1 MRIFP
6 ALFAGLMGY
15 TSLSSVAEARSPT
28 PVAMKHQASQVNI
41 QVIETNQGIKAWF
54 VSTPDIPVVSAS
66 FTFRNAGDKAEPK
79 GKAGLVSFLTSILNE
94 GVAEMNAT
102 AYKRYLLEKN
112 ITIDISSTPDNFTI
126 SFRTIKENAAEAFNI
141 VKKIL
146 TTPRFDADAQLR
158 VKQQLLTGLAQSLH
172 SENVVAS
179 DAFNQRIYDDHP
191 YGISL
196 RTAIKELPEITS
208 DDLKSF
214 MQNRLAK
221 NQIVINVAGS
231 LDQNQL
237 ITLIDEMC
245 QQLPEKTQPLPIDF
259 KEVRGDG
266 SISVINMPI
275 PQSAILFYQQG
286 IPRQD
291 PDFYAAYILNKILG
305 DGEFESRLWNE
316 AREKKGLTYGIDT
329 DLRWHDHSYYILGHT
344 ATKNQSV
351 QEMIDIIRQEFQ
363 RIKTS
368 PVTEQELNFV
378 KERLIGGYP
387 LGFSSTG
394 QIVALM
400 RNYHLD
406 GLDPDFINRRNDLI
420 QKVTLDDV
428 HRVAQKLI
436 EPDKLAFIIVGQPEN
451 LVPKGQEQ

>member
-1 MRIFP
+1 MRVFP
-6 ALFAGLMGY
+6 ALLAGLMGY
-15 TSLSSVAEARSPT
+15 TALSPIAEARSSV
-28 PVAMKHQASQVNI
+28 PVAVTPQASQVNI
-41 QVIETNQGIKAWF
+41 QVVETKLGLKAWF
-54 VSTPDIPVVSAS
+54 VATPEIPVIAAS
-66 FTFRNAGDKAEPK
+66 FTFKHAGDKADPK
-79 GKAGLVSFLTSILNE
+79 GKSGLVSFLTSILNE

-112 ITIDISSTPDNFTI
+112 IAIDISANPDHFTI
-126 SFRTIKENAAEAFNI
+126 SFRTVKENAAEAFQI

-146 TTPRFDADAQLR
+146 TQPKLDEDAQHR

-179 DAFNQRIYDDHP
+179 DTFNQKIYDSHP
-191 YGISL
+191 YGVSL
-196 RTAIKELPEITS
+196 KTTLQELPHITPE
-208 DDLKSF
+208 DLKSF
-214 MQNRLAK
+214 MKERL
-221 NQIVINVAGS
+221 GR
-231 LDQNQL
+231 DQL
-237 ITLIDEMC
+237 IINIAGAIDPEQLIIMIDDMC
-245 QQLPEKTQPLPIDF
+245 QGLPEKTPPLLIDF
-259 KEVRGDG
+259 KEIQGDG
-266 SISVINMPI
+266 SISVVPMPI
-275 PQSAILFYQQG
+275 PQSAILFYQKG
-286 IPRQD
+286 ISRQD

-316 AREKKGLTYGIDT
+316 AREKKGLTYGIDS
-329 DLRWHDHSYYILGHT
+329 DLRWHTHSHYILGHT

-363 RIKTS
+363 KIKTS

-400 RNYHLD
+400 RNYQLD
-406 GLDPDFINRRNDLI
+406 ELDTDFINRRNELI
-420 QKVTLDDV
+420 RKVTLEDV
-428 HRVAQKLI
+428 QRIAQKLI
-436 EPDKLAFIIVGQPEN
+436 DPDKLSFIIVGQPEN